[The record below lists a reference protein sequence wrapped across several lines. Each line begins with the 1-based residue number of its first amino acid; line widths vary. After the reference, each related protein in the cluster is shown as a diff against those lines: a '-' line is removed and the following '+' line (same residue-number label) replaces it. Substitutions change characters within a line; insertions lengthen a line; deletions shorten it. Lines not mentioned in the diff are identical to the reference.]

1 VQFND
6 GQTLAVASNSLK
18 IERAATNLPPSER
31 PQPTFHAALSTN
43 DAGDIS
49 DLDEAEEEDERG
61 DPQAETAD
69 DEADPS
75 DDERRQVSRG
85 VYVGGEDLPEN
96 KEMLGKK
103 TTQGKFTWTVIAD
116 HHADKLPEERFI
128 GVKGIEL
135 HRVDPAQ
142 IYSDLLLHIMFRD
155 WRQSLKK
162 MNAKITKHNESNT
175 KALVPLFQDHEFI
188 TGLAPMIGAAC
199 FSEQDIA
206 CCFI

>member
-69 DEADPS
+69 DEDDPS
-75 DDERRQVSRG
+75 ADERRQESGG
-85 VYVGGEDLPEN
+85 VYVGEDLQKNNHGKLIDARRAFQER
-96 KEMLGKK
+96 LGEK
-103 TTQGKFTWTVIAD
+103 TTQGKFTWTVIAE
-116 HHADKLPEERFI
+116 HHADDLLEERFI

-135 HRVDPAQ
+135 HRADPAQ
-142 IYSDLLLHIMFRD
+142 IYSHLFLYIIFRD

-162 MNAKITKHNESNT
+162 INAKITEHN
-175 KALVPLFQDHEFI
+175 
-188 TGLAPMIGAAC
+188 
-199 FSEQDIA
+199 
-206 CCFI
+206 